1 MPEEMEKNCQS
12 ENESIN
18 SEYEEIA
25 NRLDRMDEKVEF
37 VSAEV
42 AQRTGRK
49 IGREVGILY
58 GIVAALILMLLI
70 FIMVDNS
77 SFATFI
83 GII

>member
-1 MPEEMEKNCQS
+1 MPEEGEKRSQT
-12 ENESIN
+12 ENEAIV

-25 NRLDRMDEKVEF
+25 ERLDRMDEKVEF

-58 GIVAALILMLLI
+58 GIVAALILMLFI
-70 FIMVDNS
+70 FIITNYS
-77 SFATFI
+77 SFAAFI